1 MVRIQSGSLYEKNLL
16 FLGGFCFYSIC
27 LYNLFCQ
34 GVNKQDEDLFLIL
47 ILISNESSMAQNN
60 VEKQSI
66 IKQIELDSF
75 SNRTAFEMASKII
88 ELAKNRNQ
96 NIAVEIMRLNQT
108 IFLYVDDNLPA
119 DKHNWLR
126 RKANVAKQFE
136 ESSLS
141 VKNDLKE
148 GNMTLEKT
156 FGLDEKDFIAKGG
169 SIPIFIKNVG
179 MVGVITVSGLHDEE
193 DHKIIIDALKG
204 KFF

>member
-1 MVRIQSGSLYEKNLL
+1 MKY
-16 FLGGFCFYSIC
+16 
-27 LYNLFCQ
+27 
-34 GVNKQDEDLFLIL
+34 LFLI
-47 ILISNESSMAQNN
+47 ITLISNISSMAHNN

-96 NIAVEIMRLNQT
+96 NIAVEIMRLNHT

-141 VKNDLKE
+141 VKNDLRE